1 MTYLYNI
8 KIQLWPILSFFLG
21 QYMRQET
28 KWKRE
33 SGTGLEKVLEPWL
46 RSLSKTIFCNGS
58 ARKVLFSMLLTIN
71 WVGLGSWNLVGARHM
86 LCRAGE
92 LRLYILFHGCVLQTG
107 RSTGQTCDWV
117 LGDSRCNY
125 GRCGHTQTHINTSV
139 IRAGKRRNCHT
150 SSTLEVLE
158 TT

>member
-1 MTYLYNI
+1 MLLLYFNQIAAALVNIDDLLYNI
-8 KIQLWPILSFFLG
+8 NTIVTNSFLFLG

-71 WVGLGSWNLVGARHM
+71 WVGLGPWNLVGARHM

-107 RSTGQTCDWV
+107 KVLDRPVTGSLVIVDV
-117 LGDSRCNY
+117 IMVAAV
-125 GRCGHTQTHINTSV
+125 THKHIYKHIS
-139 IRAGKRRNCHT
+139 H
-150 SSTLEVLE
+150 
-158 TT
+158 